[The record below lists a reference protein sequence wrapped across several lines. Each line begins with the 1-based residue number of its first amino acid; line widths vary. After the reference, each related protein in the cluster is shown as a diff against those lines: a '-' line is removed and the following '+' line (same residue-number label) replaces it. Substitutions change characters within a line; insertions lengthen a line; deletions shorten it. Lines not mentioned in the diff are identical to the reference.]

1 MAGCDAAEPRVHN
14 LPDPRWED
22 CVRRRRKVC
31 VAYRRGIAQQP
42 EPPGCVEGLQFADLL
57 GLSAMSTI
65 YLDHNATTPI
75 DPAVLEAM
83 LPFLRAEFGNPSSA
97 YPLGRRAGEAMARA
111 RGEVASLIG
120 ARPEEIVFTGG
131 ATEATNLA
139 IRGAVG
145 KWHQRTGVVTT
156 TIEHPATEACCS
168 LLERSGHP
176 VHRVRVGMEG
186 IVAPE
191 HVADVLD
198 DGIALVTIIHAQN
211 EIGTIQPVGDIS
223 RLAKKHGALVHTDAA
238 QSVGKI
244 PVDVDALS
252 VDLLT
257 IAGHKLYAP
266 KGVGALFVRRDIDI
280 RPLVVGAGQEHGLR
294 PGTENVANIVGL
306 GAACALAGQTLA
318 QFAGQMREL
327 CLLLL
332 ARLQA
337 EVPGLRL
344 VGDAE
349 QRLPNTLNVLF
360 PHASGRVVLEHCPDL
375 MASTG
380 SACHAESEEPSSI
393 LTALGI
399 ARELALGAVRLSL
412 GRSSTAGEVERAA
425 FQLSA
430 AWRRVRS

>member
-1 MAGCDAAEPRVHN
+1 M
-14 LPDPRWED
+14 
-22 CVRRRRKVC
+22 
-31 VAYRRGIAQQP
+31 Q
-42 EPPGCVEGLQFADLL
+42 
-57 GLSAMSTI
+57 SI

-75 DPAVLEAM
+75 DAAVLEAM
-83 LPFLRAEFGNPSSA
+83 LPFLRAEFGNPASA
-97 YPLGRRAGEAMARA
+97 YALGRRAGEAIARA

-120 ARPEEIVFTGG
+120 ARPEEIAFTGG

-145 KWHQRTGVVTT
+145 NDRQRIGVVTT
-156 TIEHPATEACCS
+156 SIEHPATEACCN
-168 LLERSGHP
+168 LLERAGHP
-176 VHRVRVGMEG
+176 VHHVRVEANG
-186 IVAPE
+186 IVAPGR
-191 HVADVLD
+191 VAEVLD
-198 DGIALVTIIHAQN
+198 ASIVLVTIIHAQN

-223 RLAKKHGALVHTDAA
+223 RLAKRHGVLVHTDAA

-244 PVDVDALS
+244 PVDVEALS

-257 IAGHKLYAP
+257 IAGHKLYGP
-266 KGVGALFVRRDIDI
+266 KGVGALFVRKGIELS
-280 RPLVVGAGQEHGLR
+280 PLVVGAGQEHGLR

-306 GAACALAGQTLA
+306 GAACVLAGQTLE
-318 QFAGQMREL
+318 QFAGQMRKL
-327 CLLLL
+327 SLLLL

-344 VGDAE
+344 VGDAL

-360 PHASGRVVLEHCPDL
+360 PGASGRAVLEACPNL

-399 ARELALGAVRLSL
+399 SRELALGAVRLSL
-412 GRSSTAGEVERAA
+412 GRASTAAEVERAA
-425 FQLSA
+425 CQLSA
-430 AWRRVRS
+430 AWRRVRA

>member
-1 MAGCDAAEPRVHN
+1 M
-14 LPDPRWED
+14 
-22 CVRRRRKVC
+22 
-31 VAYRRGIAQQP
+31 Q
-42 EPPGCVEGLQFADLL
+42 
-57 GLSAMSTI
+57 SI

-75 DPAVLEAM
+75 DAAVLEAM
-83 LPFLRAEFGNPSSA
+83 LPFLRAEFGNPASA
-97 YPLGRRAGEAMARA
+97 YALGRRAGEAIARA

-120 ARPEEIVFTGG
+120 ARPEEIAFTGG

-145 KWHQRTGVVTT
+145 NDRQRIGVVTT
-156 TIEHPATEACCS
+156 SIEHPATEACCN
-168 LLERSGHP
+168 LLERAGHP
-176 VHRVRVGMEG
+176 VHHVRVGANG
-186 IVAPE
+186 IVAPGR
-191 HVADVLD
+191 VAEVLD
-198 DGIALVTIIHAQN
+198 ASIVLVTIIHAQN

-223 RLAKKHGALVHTDAA
+223 RLAKRHGVLVHTDAA

-244 PVDVDALS
+244 PVDVEALC

-257 IAGHKLYAP
+257 IAGHKLYGP
-266 KGVGALFVRRDIDI
+266 KGVGALFVRKGIELS
-280 RPLVVGAGQEHGLR
+280 PLVVGAGQEHGLR

-306 GAACALAGQTLA
+306 GAACALAGQSLE
-318 QFAGQMREL
+318 QFGGQMRKL
-327 CLLLL
+327 SLLLL

-344 VGDAE
+344 VGDAL

-360 PHASGRVVLEHCPDL
+360 PGASGRAVLEACPNL

-399 ARELALGAVRLSL
+399 SRELALGAVRLSL
-412 GRSSTAGEVERAA
+412 GRASTAAEVERAA
-425 FQLSA
+425 CQLSA
-430 AWRRVRS
+430 AWRRVRA